1 MATYRFVAYDIEK
14 NLKKTFDDADITLPQ
29 IVYWIQVVANR
40 IRQQI
45 YLLDKTDLFTST
57 FSSVKVNKDA
67 KGRPYIDLPAQ
78 IMNLPNNAGIVYIT
92 YNEDSCCCNGAPFAQ
107 RVFQSTSISNM
118 MTLYGDEYT
127 KPTPSNPYFYRIGEK
142 IDGVKVNRIYLVG
155 IECIDVKDVEI
166 AILCSLNPST
176 VCDLDE
182 ELPIPDD
189 RIQELIMEVLTLG
202 RFVSLIPEETVNQGE
217 DNSQPITPQVPR
229 VQPQEQQQ

>member
-29 IVYWIQVVANR
+29 IIYWIQVVANR

-45 YLLDKTDLFTST
+45 YLLNNTDLFTST
-57 FSSVKVNKDA
+57 FSSVKVKKDA
-67 KGRPYIDLPAQ
+67 KGRPYIDLPVQ

-92 YNEDSCCCNGAPFAQ
+92 YNEKTCCCIGPPFAQ
-107 RVFQSTSISNM
+107 KVFQSTNITEM
-118 MTLYGDEYT
+118 ITLFGGEYT
-127 KPTPSNPYFYRIGEK
+127 QPSPSNPYFYRVGEK

-166 AILCSLNPST
+166 AVLGTLNPST

-202 RFVSLIPEETVNQGE
+202 RFVSMIPEETVNQGE
-217 DNSQPITPQVPR
+217 DVAQPITPQVPKL
-229 VQPQEQQQ
+229 QQQEQQ